1 MSLPFTID
9 EYRSR
14 LAKVR
19 GHMDEKGIELLLI
32 ADPANMNY
40 LTGYDSWS
48 FYVPQ
53 VVAVP
58 RDPSDRPLWIG
69 RQMDTAQAPLTS
81 WLPAGYVVGYPEI
94 YIQTRDSHPMDWIA
108 GYLLNRGWD
117 KRRIGIESDTYYLSP
132 KALDR
137 LRAGL
142 PNSMFVDADLLV
154 NWIRSVKSETELAY
168 MRSASRLAERVMQVA
183 IDTIAPG
190 VRQCDAMAAIM
201 ATQIGGSAE
210 FAGSPTALVP
220 LLMSGRAAAA
230 PHPVWTNERFKSDQ
244 TTCLE
249 LGASCHRYH
258 AAIARTLQ
266 WGKPPKKLV
275 NTTKIVEE
283 GLEAALATIKSG
295 IAAGDVEAAWRRVL
309 DRNGLKKESRIGY
322 AIGLGYPPDWGEH
335 TISLRA
341 GETTILEADT
351 TIHVMLGM
359 WMDDW
364 GMEMSETVRVTRTG
378 VECLTHF
385 PRGLEVRT

>member
-19 GHMDEKGIELLLI
+19 GHMDEKGIELLLV

-81 WLPAGYVVGYPEI
+81 WLPAGNVVGYPEI

-117 KRRIGIESDTYYLSP
+117 KRRIGIETDTYYLSP

-168 MRSASRLAERVMQVA
+168 MRSAARLAERV
-183 IDTIAPG
+183 
-190 VRQCDAMAAIM
+190 
-201 ATQIGGSAE
+201 
-210 FAGSPTALVP
+210 PTA
-220 LLMSGRAAAA
+220 A
-230 PHPVWTNERFKSDQ
+230 
-244 TTCLE
+244 
-249 LGASCHRYH
+249 
-258 AAIARTLQ
+258 
-266 WGKPPKKLV
+266 
-275 NTTKIVEE
+275 
-283 GLEAALATIKSG
+283 
-295 IAAGDVEAAWRRVL
+295 
-309 DRNGLKKESRIGY
+309 
-322 AIGLGYPPDWGEH
+322 
-335 TISLRA
+335 
-341 GETTILEADT
+341 
-351 TIHVMLGM
+351 
-359 WMDDW
+359 
-364 GMEMSETVRVTRTG
+364 
-378 VECLTHF
+378 
-385 PRGLEVRT
+385 